1 MVVNRRHTED
11 ALAAQLERTDL
22 QDNRQGFHDENA
34 AHNHQQ
40 EFLAQQYGDNAQRAA
55 ERQRTDIAHKDLR
68 RVGVEPQETQARA
81 DNRRTDDNQL
91 AGVTQIRN
99 MQIVGEVHVPGG
111 PRHQRE
117 AGCDEDGRHN
127 RQAVEAVGQVDRIAG
142 TDDDEVSQ
150 QDVKQSQLRHHV
162 FKEWHY
168 QLGRRGVFPRQIQRE
183 RYAQRNHRH
192 PEILPAGNQA
202 LGVFAH
208 DFTVIIDK
216 PDDAVAD

>member
-1 MVVNRRHTED
+1 
-11 ALAAQLERTDL
+11 
-22 QDNRQGFHDENA
+22 
-34 AHNHQQ
+34 
-40 EFLAQQYGDNAQRAA
+40 
-55 ERQRTDIAHKDLR
+55 
-68 RVGVEPQETQARA
+68 
-81 DNRRTDDNQL
+81 
-91 AGVTQIRN
+91 
-99 MQIVGEVHVPGG
+99 MQVVGEVHVPGG
-111 PRHQRE
+111 PRHQRK
-117 AGCDEDGRHN
+117 AGGDEDGRHN

-162 FKEWHY
+162 FKKWHY